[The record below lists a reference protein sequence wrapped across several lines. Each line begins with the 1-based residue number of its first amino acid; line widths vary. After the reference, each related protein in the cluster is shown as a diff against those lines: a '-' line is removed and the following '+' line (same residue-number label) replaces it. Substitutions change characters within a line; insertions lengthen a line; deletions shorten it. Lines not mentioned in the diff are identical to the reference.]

1 MVEEEGKAKEPERE
15 LWVSRRKPREG
26 GIREVWKRKFFE
38 EEEVTKCAKCRRQT
52 EYMRLEN

>member
-38 EEEVTKCAKCRRQT
+38 EEEVTK
-52 EYMRLEN
+52 